1 MRRADQ
7 RTVTYRIIATALM
20 AAFVFVGTFI
30 RIPLGTS
37 KVHVANA
44 ICVFA
49 GFLLSPLYAGVA
61 GGLGS
66 LLFDIVAEGKAY
78 ESLVTF
84 VTKFM
89 IGFVVAVLYKLFKD
103 HITKQQELKGEH
115 TPLLYVI
122 SAAGSLTYT
131 VLYGLKSF
139 IWVLVGLVPAAS
151 LEGRTGLSAAWWWAI
166 GKMSVSM
173 LNAFIAF
180 LVAPFL
186 YWGIM
191 PALKKMGVLS
201 RLNPPTPE

>member
-7 RTVTYRIIATALM
+7 RTVTYRVVVTALL
-20 AAFVFVGTFI
+20 AAFVFVGTLI

-37 KVHVANA
+37 KISVANA
-44 ICVFA
+44 FCAFT
-49 GFLLSPLYAGVA
+49 GFVLSPLYAGVA
-61 GGLGS
+61 SGLGS
-66 LLFDIVAEGKAY
+66 LIYDVIYGY
-78 ESLVTF
+78 GIESLVTF

-89 IGFVVAVLYKLFKD
+89 IGFVVAILYRVFRT

-122 SAAGSLTYT
+122 SAAGALTYT
-131 VLYGLKSF
+131 MMYGLKSF
-139 IWVLVGLVPAAS
+139 IWVLVGLVPAS
-151 LEGRTGLSAAWWWAI
+151 KLESRTGISAAWWWAI